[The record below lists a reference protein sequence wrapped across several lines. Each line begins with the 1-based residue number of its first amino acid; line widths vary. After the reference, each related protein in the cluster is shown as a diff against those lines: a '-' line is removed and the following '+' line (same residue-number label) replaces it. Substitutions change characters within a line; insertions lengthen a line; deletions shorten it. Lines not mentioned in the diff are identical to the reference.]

1 MVSRGEEER
10 RRKRGQYLEKENV
23 WRRKIVFFLWRRRR
37 TEKENI
43 ENIWR
48 REVVFCGG
56 EEERRKIWRIFG
68 KENSFFVEEKK
79 NEEGKGGNYSEK
91 RRKINVDVDRRR
103 GEYGVICSFKYK
115 TIEGK
120 DLQLHTYLLCLWR
133 I

>member
-1 MVSRGEEER
+1 M
-10 RRKRGQYLEKENV
+10 
-23 WRRKIVFFLWRRRR
+23 WRRRR

-120 DLQLHTYLLCLWR
+120 DLQLHTYLLCVWR

>member
-68 KENSFFVEEKK
+68 KENSFLWRRRRTKKEREEITRRR
-79 NEEGKGGNYSEK
+79 EGKLMLTST
-91 RRKINVDVDRRR
+91 VDEVNM
-103 GEYGVICSFKYK
+103 E
-115 TIEGK
+115 
-120 DLQLHTYLLCLWR
+120 
-133 I
+133 

>member
-68 KENSFFVEEKK
+68 EENSFFCGGEDEQRRKGRKLFGEEKE
-79 NEEGKGGNYSEK
+79 N
-91 RRKINVDVDRRR
+91 
-103 GEYGVICSFKYK
+103 
-115 TIEGK
+115 
-120 DLQLHTYLLCLWR
+120 
-133 I
+133 